1 MWYSYDSMRPVT
13 APPLARGLKSRTSTF
28 ITTWTRLV
36 PEGALDLQPPLSS
49 IEASKTVCQNSEK
62 SSGTI
67 LSFLHVYTWEGA
79 TRMDHTPQSL
89 LYLTWNFMRSIWKL
103 DIMKVGRLTLKLS
116 SWCKSRRIGVERI
129 TSAQHEVNQYHLVNC
144 KSLLYSWFHGNCLGF
159 LFLFART
166 STLDFNPIFNNSCWI
181 QPSQLELVLLV
192 KRNLLSCVNFNCS
205 KMAVAHSY
213 LPVVIC
219 MNLNL
224 LILKLTSNYHFH
236 VQFVK

>member
-1 MWYSYDSMRPVT
+1 MLWMRCFNETCAKWYSYNSMWPVT

-36 PEGALDLQPPLSS
+36 PEGALELQPPLSS
-49 IEASKTVCQNSEK
+49 IEASKTVCQNSENP
-62 SSGTI
+62 SGTI
-67 LSFLHVYTWEGA
+67 LSSFLHVYTWEGA

-166 STLDFNPIFNNSCWI
+166 STLDFNPILTTRAES
-181 QPSQLELVLLV
+181 SH
-192 KRNLLSCVNFNCS
+192 RNLSWCCLW
-205 KMAVAHSY
+205 KGIY
-213 LPVVIC
+213 
-219 MNLNL
+219 
-224 LILKLTSNYHFH
+224 YHVSISIAAQWRLH
-236 VQFVK
+236 IHTCQ